1 VIGARTSSV
10 SSVSFVLS
18 VSSVPV
24 AIAVAVAAVVAA
36 GQPSAPAYATIL
48 RRGTIV
54 DGSGGRPYQADI
66 GIQNGHIARIG
77 NLSGERA
84 ALEIDVS
91 GLFVTPGF
99 INIHSHAIP
108 GALATA
114 ENMLTQGV
122 TTEILNPD
130 GGGAIDL
137 RQQLS
142 EATRSGLA
150 VNIGGYIGFNSI
162 WSEVMGPAN
171 RRPTPDEIVRMRG
184 LITDGLAAGAWGVS
198 AGLDY
203 KPAYY
208 AEIEEVVRVVDAAGP
223 WRTNFP
229 NHDRLTPESNFS
241 SRAGVGETIA
251 IGEKTGLVP
260 VVTHMKAQGHEQGSA
275 GALLAMMQ
283 AATARGH
290 YTAADVYPYLS
301 GQTGLGAL
309 IVPPWAQDGGREEML
324 KRFKDPAQRA
334 RIVAESEEAMRL
346 RFGGANGILLPAT
359 GRLLTDIMR
368 EEQASAGET
377 VLRILERENPSAILP
392 FGSEAD
398 LVKFLQHPNTA
409 VACDCGATTNPRSH
423 PRAFGSFPRV
433 LGRYVRDTHAL
444 TWADAVRKMTA
455 LPATMIG
462 MVDRGFMAT
471 GMAADVTVFDPVTVI
486 DRATYDDAA
495 QLSEGI
501 RYVLVN
507 GVVALANGK
516 VTGVQA
522 GRVLIRTA
530 HMPSRPMTTTAARRL
545 ALKGTINATV
555 RVDIE
560 VSQAAGAPRARGS
573 FRLQDSGTNTVL
585 ESTELGTL
593 QTSPGWA
600 SFTARIRNRATSG
613 EGLAT
618 VIVERADPFVAGRP
632 PTVLV
637 DVDTVLSVSGALREA
652 ASAIEIKN

>member
-1 VIGARTSSV
+1 VAA
-10 SSVSFVLS
+10 
-18 VSSVPV
+18 
-24 AIAVAVAAVVAA
+24 AIAVAAAAA
-36 GQPSAPAYATIL
+36 QPTPLRYTTIL
-48 RRGTIV
+48 RHGTIV

-66 GIQNGHIARIG
+66 GILNGHIARIG
-77 NLSGERA
+77 NLTGERSP
-84 ALEIDVS
+84 LDIDAS
-91 GLFVTPGF
+91 GLFVAPGF
-99 INIHSHAIP
+99 INIHSHAVP

-137 RQQLS
+137 RQQLG
-142 EATRSGLA
+142 EAVRSGLA
-150 VNIGGYIGFNSI
+150 VNIGAYIGFNSI

-171 RRPTPDEIVRMRG
+171 RRPSPDEIARMRG
-184 LITDGLAAGAWGVS
+184 LVTDGLAAGAWGVS

-208 AEIEEVVRVVDAAGP
+208 AELEEVVRVVDAAAP

-251 IGEKTGLVP
+251 IGEKAGLVP
-260 VVTHMKAQGHEQGSA
+260 VVTHMKAQGHEQGSG
-275 GALLAMMQ
+275 GALLTMMRD
-283 AATARGH
+283 ATARGH

-309 IVPPWAQDGGREEML
+309 IVPAWAQDGGRDEML

-346 RFGGANGILLPAT
+346 RFGGSNGILLPAT

-377 VLRILERENPSAILP
+377 VLRILERENPSAIMP

-398 LVKFLQHPNTA
+398 LVKFLKDPNTA

-433 LGRYVRDTHAL
+433 LGRYERDSHAL
-444 TWADAVRKMTA
+444 TWEDAVRKMTA

-462 MVDRGFMAT
+462 MVDRGFIAT
-471 GMAADVTVFDPVTVI
+471 GMAADITVFDPATVI
-486 DRATYDDAA
+486 DHATYEDAA

-516 VTGVQA
+516 VTGAQA
-522 GRVLIRTA
+522 GRALMRTG
-530 HMPSRPMTTTAARRL
+530 HMPSRPMTTAARRL
-545 ALKGTINATV
+545 AVKGTFSATV
-555 RVDIE
+555 RVEID
-560 VSQAAGAPRARGS
+560 VSQAAGAPRGRGS
-573 FRLQDSGTNTVL
+573 FRLQDSSTNTVL
-585 ESTELGTL
+585 ETTELGTL
-593 QTSPGWA
+593 QTAPGWA
-600 SFTARIRNRATSG
+600 SFTARIRNRATDG

-632 PTVLV
+632 PTVIV
-637 DVDTVLSVSGALREA
+637 DVDGLLNVSGTLREA
-652 ASAIEIKN
+652 GGVVIKN

>member
-1 VIGARTSSV
+1 MTPRALV
-10 SSVSFVLS
+10 S
-18 VSSVPV
+18 
-24 AIAVAVAAVVAA
+24 IAAAVLGAA
-36 GQPSAPAYATIL
+36 AMAAVSAQTPAPYAVIL

-54 DGSGGRPYQADI
+54 DGSGGRPYQADV
-66 GIQNGHIARIG
+66 GIANGHIAQIG

-84 ALEIDVS
+84 SAEIDAS
-91 GLFVTPGF
+91 GLFIAPGF
-99 INIHSHAIP
+99 INIHSHAVP
-108 GALATA
+108 DALATA

-137 RQQLS
+137 QQQLS
-142 EATRSGLA
+142 DAARNGLA

-162 WSEVMGPAN
+162 WSEVVGPAN
-171 RRPTPDEIVRMRG
+171 RRPTADEITRMRDAV
-184 LITDGLAAGAWGVS
+184 TSALAGGAWGLS

-208 AEIEEVVRVVDAAGP
+208 AAIEEVVRVADAAAP

-251 IGEKTGLVP
+251 IGEKAGLVP

-275 GALLAMMQ
+275 ATLLALME

-309 IVPPWAQDGGREEML
+309 IIPPWAQDGGRDEML
-324 KRFKDPAQRA
+324 KRFKDPGQRL

-368 EEQASAGET
+368 DEQASAGET
-377 VLRILERENPSAILP
+377 VVRILERENPSAILP

-398 LVKFLQHPNTA
+398 LVKFLQYPHTA
-409 VACDCGATTNPRSH
+409 IACDCGATTNPRSH

-433 LGRYVRDTHAL
+433 LGRYVRETKAL
-444 TWADAVRKMTA
+444 AWEDAVRKMTA

-462 MVDRGFMAT
+462 MVDRGLLAT
-471 GMAADVTVFDPVTVI
+471 GMAADITVFDPASVI
-486 DRATYDDAA
+486 DRATYEEPAR
-495 QLSEGI
+495 LSEGI

-516 VTGVQA
+516 VTGAQP
-522 GRVLIRTA
+522 GRLLMRTA
-530 HMPSRPMTTTAARRL
+530 HMPSRPMNAAAAARRL
-545 ALKGTINATV
+545 SLKGTINATV
-555 RVDIE
+555 RIDIE

-573 FRLQDSGTNTVL
+573 FRLQDSSSNTVL
-585 ESTELGTL
+585 EGTELGVL
-593 QTSPGWA
+593 QTTPDWA
-600 SFTARIRNRATSG
+600 SFTGRLRNRKTGAD
-613 EGLAT
+613 GLVT
-618 VIVERADPFVAGRP
+618 VVVERADPSVAGRP
-632 PTVLV
+632 PTVHFDIDGV
-637 DVDTVLSVSGALREA
+637 ISVSGTLRE
-652 ASAIEIKN
+652 SANAIGIKN